1 MSNVRRH
8 ERAVVN
14 HVLVRTSNHLRGALA
29 WAGRIG
35 FVILVAVQTVSCYAH
50 VEEPELIDLISMD
63 KDRAEV
69 QLSVVQQNPWDD
81 RTLSLLKRKTA
92 NYVAFV
98 KSGTLQKER
107 PVASGKSVAI
117 EVWYFIEPDERALQ
131 VLSGLQLEYKSLG
144 IALRWRK
151 LPGKQ

>member
-1 MSNVRRH
+1 
-8 ERAVVN
+8 VN
-14 HVLVRTSNHLRGALA
+14 RTLVRTSGYLRDALA

-35 FVILVAVQTVSCYAH
+35 FVTLVAVQGVNCFAH
-50 VEEPELIDLISMD
+50 VEEPELIDLISID

-92 NYVAFV
+92 NYVAYV
-98 KSGTLQKER
+98 KSGTLQEER
-107 PVASGKSVAI
+107 PIARGKSVAI
-117 EVWYFIEPDERALQ
+117 EVWYFVQPDERALQ
-131 VLSGLQLEYKSLG
+131 VLSGLQQEYKSLG

-151 LPGKQ
+151 LPAKQ